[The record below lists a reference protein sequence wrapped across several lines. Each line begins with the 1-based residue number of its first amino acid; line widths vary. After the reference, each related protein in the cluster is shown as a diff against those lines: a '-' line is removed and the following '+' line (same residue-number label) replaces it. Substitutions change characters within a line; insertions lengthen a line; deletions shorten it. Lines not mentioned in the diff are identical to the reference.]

1 LDNTP
6 DGDLSGIDDADLAE
20 AAEWQGDPKK
30 FVDSLVEAGFIDE
43 NSRKLHDWGDYSGKM
58 LERRIRNKE
67 RQNEFRMKHRNSY
80 VTVTSPLRNGARVD
94 KNRVYNTSSNIYIDA
109 ARERENNDQEKTAGA
124 AGVDEKTGEV
134 FRAYENN
141 VGMLTPIVSGQ
152 ITGAIAEYTD
162 GWVMDAITEAANHNV
177 RNWRYIQS
185 ILERWKREG
194 RKTGKKLV
202 AAESGKINIWPE

>member
-1 LDNTP
+1 MAWIQSHQSLGTHRKTKALRRLLKIKNPTAIGHLHLLWWWCLDNTP

-109 ARERENNDQEKTAGA
+109 ARERENNDQEKS
-124 AGVDEKTGEV
+124 
-134 FRAYENN
+134 Y
-141 VGMLTPIVSGQ
+141 
-152 ITGAIAEYTD
+152 
-162 GWVMDAITEAANHNV
+162 
-177 RNWRYIQS
+177 
-185 ILERWKREG
+185 
-194 RKTGKKLV
+194 
-202 AAESGKINIWPE
+202 